1 MNSLTKRLRSAA
13 ITVVALCGFASFNIA
28 SAAAAP
34 AAAASETGLAAVYTT
49 RLAGHKTASGKVY
62 NPSRMTMAHKTLPFG
77 TKVKV
82 TNKKN
87 GRSVVLTV
95 TDRGPTQAGRVA
107 DISSAAAKRLG
118 IRPHAMAEVEL
129 TPQ

>member
-1 MNSLTKRLRSAA
+1 MNLLIKKLRSAA
-13 ITVVALCGFASFNIA
+13 IPLVVLSSFAIPTIA
-28 SAAAAP
+28 S

-62 NPSRMTMAHKTLPFG
+62 HPNGLTMAHKTLPFG
-77 TKVKV
+77 SKVKV

-87 GRSVVLTV
+87 NKSVVLTV

-107 DISSAAAKRLG
+107 DISSAAARRLG

-129 TPQ
+129 EPMQ